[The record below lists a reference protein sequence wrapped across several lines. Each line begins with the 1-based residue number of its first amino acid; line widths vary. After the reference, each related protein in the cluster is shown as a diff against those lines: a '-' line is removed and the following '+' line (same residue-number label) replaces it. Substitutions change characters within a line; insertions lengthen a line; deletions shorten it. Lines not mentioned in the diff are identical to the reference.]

1 MKKLFIAAFF
11 VSAAALIGCKS
22 GGGDPKPALM
32 NFMEALNKQDFE
44 GAKKYATQESASI
57 LDMTKNMGTKKS
69 AEGKYDISKLEVGN
83 AKIEGDIAYIPV
95 KVKDNGMTLNYK
107 MKKESGAWKVAFD
120 KSSLMSMGMD
130 AMNQNSDKLN
140 ISDSMRAAIGELKN
154 MPMDSMKA
162 AMEQLKG
169 LNLDSLKDV
178 MKESMKTID
187 SVKHN

>member
-1 MKKLFIAAFF
+1 
-11 VSAAALIGCKS
+11 
-22 GGGDPKPALM
+22 
-32 NFMEALNKQDFE
+32 
-44 GAKKYATQESASI
+44 
-57 LDMTKNMGTKKS
+57 
-69 AEGKYDISKLEVGN
+69 
-83 AKIEGDIAYIPV
+83 
-95 KVKDNGMTLNYK
+95 MTLNYK

-154 MPMDSMKA
+154 MPMDSLKS